1 MVYRAMSIIKAMKV
15 RRAAMKDRN
24 NARKVKVKC
33 EEQENRRAMKVN
45 PAAKDMSE
53 LEHGWVLG

>member
-1 MVYRAMSIIKAMKV
+1 MVYRVMSIIKAMKV
-15 RRAAMKDRN
+15 RRAAMNDRSD
-24 NARKVKVKC
+24 AIRVKVMC
-33 EEQENRRAMKVN
+33 EEQENRRAIKVT